1 MVKEIFTSE
10 KAQKYLRKHFLEDEQ
25 KYILK
30 RIEKQTKYGYD
41 SLTLYLLPEVRVMDK
56 RAFYYIK
63 NNESWMKELGYH
75 IEMIMENEMVI
86 SWGNDEGDLK

>member
-1 MVKEIFTSE
+1 MFKRIFTSD

-30 RIEKQTKYGYD
+30 KIEKCTKDGCD
-41 SLTLYLLPEVRVMDK
+41 SLTLYVLPDVPAMEK

-63 NNESWMKELGYH
+63 HNKSWMEELGYRV
-75 IEMIMENEMVI
+75 EMVVENEMVI
-86 SWGNDEGDLK
+86 SWGIEAF